1 MAKKATRK
9 CFVCKKEF
17 ELDAIDYIKD
27 NGKYIEIECYI
38 QKELNK
44 GLSLDIVHSKI
55 ELIQE
60 TMQIEQESNKKIEIE
75 KERNKLKSKKKEI
88 NRTDNKKE
96 LTEYLIDTYEISS
109 LPKQFYLKLAQ
120 INNGNYKTMSEGITY
135 EDLLI
140 MFKKK
145 QSYLDKVASNNIT
158 KGKEMSGYLRL
169 NYDIAIILNKYDSY
183 KLWQRQQQLLQA
195 DLIQQNNNLKDEIKI
210 DYSKIKPEHSVTK
223 SELDIGDILDDI
235 Y

>member
-9 CFVCKKEF
+9 CFVCKQEF
-17 ELDAIDYIKD
+17 QLDTVDYIKD
-27 NGKYIEIECYI
+27 KGKYIETECYI

-44 GLSLDIVHSKI
+44 GLNIDIIQDKI
-55 ELIQE
+55 EIIKN
-60 TMQIEQESNKKIEIE
+60 TMQIEQEEYKKIEIE
-75 KERNKLKSKKKEI
+75 KEQNKLKSKKKEI
-88 NRTDNKKE
+88 NRNNNKTE
-96 LTEYLIDTYEISS
+96 LIEYLIDIYEISS
-109 LPKQFYLKLAQ
+109 LPKQFYVKLSQ
-120 INNGNYKTMSEGITY
+120 INSGNYKTMSEGITY

-195 DLIQQNNNLKDEIKI
+195 DIIQKNNNLKDETKI
-210 DYSKIKPEHSVTK
+210 DYSKIKSEQSTTK
-223 SELDIGDILDDI
+223 NELDITDILNEI